1 MGVSR
6 QMLPLLAAVQSFETL
21 WAYYSQS
28 GGHIYDSDCR
38 QAARDLAARAKEL
51 AGVDPRFGQQ
61 LATTTVNK
69 IEARAILD
77 RLAAWAEGDGLA
89 PFPTLAESRPPL
101 FGLLSG
107 IKLFLH
113 VELSIPLSPTITMSA
128 KEIEYSER
136 ALRWRGYLPDEFLR
150 AARLDP
156 DALVREAGGAE
167 SVVVIGDIRRSQQLM
182 AVARDTEGF
191 VRLMGRFIQGTR
203 GLIQKHHGLFDK
215 FTGDG
220 FIAYFNEAL
229 CKRLAKNHMDCFLR
243 FVREEKKFARDLFT
257 DFTSRVD
264 LSLTPHVGL
273 AVGADLGQVDF
284 RDVNNHLIA
293 VGDAV
298 VWAHRM
304 SNAGDAG
311 EIIVHAPLAGR
322 LAGVLGIELTPRD
335 GVAKHGI
342 GFSAAALT
350 FAPGADGLPPA
361 Q

>member
-1 MGVSR
+1 MGIPR
-6 QMLPLLAAVQSFETL
+6 EMLPLLAAVQSFETL

-28 GGHIYDSDCR
+28 GGHLYDSDLR
-38 QAARDLAARAKEL
+38 QAARDMAARARAL
-51 AGVDPRFGQQ
+51 ANVDPRFGQQ

-69 IEARAILD
+69 LAARAILD
-77 RLAAWAEGDGLA
+77 RVAAWAESDGLA
-89 PFPTLAESRPPL
+89 PFPTLAESRPLL

-113 VELSIPLSPTITMSA
+113 VELAIPLSPTITMSA
-128 KEIEYSER
+128 REIEFSER
-136 ALRWRGYLPDEFLR
+136 ALRWKGYLPDEFLR
-150 AARLDP
+150 VSRLDP
-156 DALVREAGGAE
+156 DALVREAGGAD

-182 AVARDTEGF
+182 SVARDNEGF
-191 VRLMGRFIQGTR
+191 VRLMGRFIQGSR

-229 CKRLAKNHMDCFLR
+229 CTRLGKNYMDCFLR

-273 AVGADLGQVDF
+273 AVGADLGRVDF

-304 SNAGDAG
+304 SNAGEAG
-311 EIIVHAPLAGR
+311 EIIVHAPLAGK
-322 LAGVLGIELTPRD
+322 LDGMAGIELSPRG

-342 GFSAAALT
+342 EFSAAALT
-350 FAPGADGLPPA
+350 FPPGAGSLPA